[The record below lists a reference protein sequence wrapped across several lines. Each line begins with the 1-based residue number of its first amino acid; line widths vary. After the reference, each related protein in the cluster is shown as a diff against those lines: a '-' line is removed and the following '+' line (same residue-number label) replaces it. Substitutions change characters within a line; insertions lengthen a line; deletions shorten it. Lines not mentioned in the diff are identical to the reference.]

1 MGESPPLSFY
11 IKYSERTRKGALFTY
26 QKFWQEDEKMFNP
39 FRMFCFAPDGV
50 PDGAPAADAE
60 NEQEQHD
67 DQQPETTEQT
77 GDAAAKAA
85 QTAAPAGK
93 EQPVPKDEPK
103 KDDNKTDD
111 LAARVVTANA
121 RAMQAELRTA
131 AALAGV
137 PKERIPYVLRMC
149 DTEGIDL
156 DAADA
161 QDKLDAAVA
170 KVLEAV
176 PELCGGAGT
185 GSTGNFARRNGNAE
199 DALDAKIRENIMGAY

>member
-1 MGESPPLSFY
+1 
-11 IKYSERTRKGALFTY
+11 
-26 QKFWQEDEKMFNP
+26 MFNP

-60 NEQEQHD
+60 NEQEQYD
-67 DQQPETTEQT
+67 DQQPETTKQT

-103 KDDNKTDD
+103 KDDKADD
-111 LAARVVTANA
+111 LAARVVTANV

-149 DTEGIDL
+149 DTESIDL

-185 GSTGNFARRNGNAE
+185 GSTGNFARRSGNAE
-199 DALDAKIRENIMGAY
+199 DALDAKIRENIMGAC

>member
-1 MGESPPLSFY
+1 
-11 IKYSERTRKGALFTY
+11 
-26 QKFWQEDEKMFNP
+26 MFNP

-50 PDGAPAADAE
+50 PDGALAADVE

-103 KDDNKTDD
+103 KDDKADD

-121 RAMQAELRTA
+121 RAVQAELRTA

-156 DAADA
+156 DAAGSRA
-161 QDKLDAAVA
+161 
-170 KVLEAV
+170 
-176 PELCGGAGT
+176 GA
-185 GSTGNFARRNGNAE
+185 ARRRGYGQHGQLCPQKRRRRGRARRKDSGEHHGCLLRKRGKE
-199 DALDAKIRENIMGAY
+199 DGEQHCKG

>member
-1 MGESPPLSFY
+1 
-11 IKYSERTRKGALFTY
+11 
-26 QKFWQEDEKMFNP
+26 MFNP

-60 NEQEQHD
+60 NEREQHD

-103 KDDNKTDD
+103 KDDKADD

-121 RAMQAELRTA
+121 RAVQAELRTA

-176 PELCGGAGT
+176 PELRGGAGT
-185 GSTGNFARRNGNAE
+185 GSTATLPAETAAQRTRSTQRFGRTSWVLAKKERKRRWRTT
-199 DALDAKIRENIMGAY
+199 LQRLT

>member
-1 MGESPPLSFY
+1 
-11 IKYSERTRKGALFTY
+11 
-26 QKFWQEDEKMFNP
+26 MFNP

-50 PDGAPAADAE
+50 PDGAPATDAE
-60 NEQEQHD
+60 NEREQHD

-103 KDDNKTDD
+103 KDDNKADD

-121 RAMQAELRTA
+121 RAVQAELRTA

-156 DAADA
+156 DAAA
-161 QDKLDAAVA
+161 GQARRGG
-170 KVLEAV
+170 
-176 PELCGGAGT
+176 CQGAGSRA
-185 GSTGNFARRNGNAE
+185 GAARRRGYGQHGQLCPQKRRRRGRARRKDSGEHHGCLLRKRGKE
-199 DALDAKIRENIMGAY
+199 DGEQHCKG

>member
-1 MGESPPLSFY
+1 
-11 IKYSERTRKGALFTY
+11 
-26 QKFWQEDEKMFNP
+26 MFNP

-50 PDGAPAADAE
+50 PDGAPAAEAE
-60 NEQEQHD
+60 DQQNQQEN
-67 DQQPETTEQT
+67 QQPETTEQT

-93 EQPVPKDEPK
+93 EQPVQKDEPK
-103 KDDNKTDD
+103 KDDND

-121 RAMQAELRTA
+121 RAVQAELRTA

-137 PKERIPYVLRMC
+137 PKERIPYVLRLC

-176 PELCGGAGT
+176 PELRGGAGT
-185 GSTGNFARRNGNAE
+185 GSTGNFARRNGGAE
-199 DALDAKIRENIMGAY
+199 DALDAKIRANIMGAC

>member
-1 MGESPPLSFY
+1 
-11 IKYSERTRKGALFTY
+11 
-26 QKFWQEDEKMFNP
+26 MFNP

-50 PDGAPAADAE
+50 PAADAE

-103 KDDNKTDD
+103 KDDKADD

-121 RAMQAELRTA
+121 RAVQAELRTA

-176 PELCGGAGT
+176 PELRGGAGT
-185 GSTGNFARRNGNAE
+185 GSTGNFARRNGGAE
-199 DALDAKIRENIMGAY
+199 DTLDAKIRANIMGAC

>member
-1 MGESPPLSFY
+1 
-11 IKYSERTRKGALFTY
+11 
-26 QKFWQEDEKMFNP
+26 MFNP

-50 PDGAPAADAE
+50 PDGAPAADVE

-67 DQQPETTEQT
+67 NQQPETTEQT
-77 GDAAAKAA
+77 GDAATKAA
-85 QTAAPAGK
+85 QMAAPAGK

-156 DAADA
+156 DAA
-161 QDKLDAAVA
+161 VA

>member
-1 MGESPPLSFY
+1 
-11 IKYSERTRKGALFTY
+11 
-26 QKFWQEDEKMFNP
+26 MFNP

-50 PDGAPAADAE
+50 PDGAPAANAE
-60 NEQEQHD
+60 NDQEQND
-67 DQQPETTEQT
+67 DQQPETTEQA

-85 QTAAPAGK
+85 QMAAPAGK

-103 KDDNKTDD
+103 KDDKADD
-111 LAARVVTANA
+111 LAARVVIANA

-137 PKERIPYVLRMC
+137 PKERIPYVLRLC
-149 DTEGIDL
+149 DTEGID
-156 DAADA
+156 
-161 QDKLDAAVA
+161 LDAAVA

-185 GSTGNFARRNGNAE
+185 GSTGNFARRSGNAE
-199 DALDAKIRENIMGAY
+199 DALDAKIRANIMGAC

>member
-1 MGESPPLSFY
+1 
-11 IKYSERTRKGALFTY
+11 
-26 QKFWQEDEKMFNP
+26 MFNP

-103 KDDNKTDD
+103 KDDKADD

-131 AALAGV
+131 AALADV

-149 DTEGIDL
+149 C
-156 DAADA
+156 AAA
-161 QDKLDAAVA
+161 RVRAARA
-170 KVLEAV
+170 ILPAEA
-176 PELCGGAGT
+176 AMQRT
-185 GSTGNFARRNGNAE
+185 RSTQRFGRTLWALIKSRKERKRRWRTT
-199 DALDAKIRENIMGAY
+199 LKRLT

>member
-1 MGESPPLSFY
+1 
-11 IKYSERTRKGALFTY
+11 
-26 QKFWQEDEKMFNP
+26 MFNP

-50 PDGAPAADAE
+50 PDGAPAAEAE
-60 NEQEQHD
+60 
-67 DQQPETTEQT
+67 DQQNQPEAQQSETTEQT
-77 GDAAAKAA
+77 GDAAAKVA

-103 KDDNKTDD
+103 KDDKVGD

-185 GSTGNFARRNGNAE
+185 GSTGNFARRSGNAE
-199 DALDAKIRENIMGAY
+199 DALDAKIRANIMGAC

>member
-1 MGESPPLSFY
+1 
-11 IKYSERTRKGALFTY
+11 
-26 QKFWQEDEKMFNP
+26 MFNP

-67 DQQPETTEQT
+67 NQQPETTEQT

-137 PKERIPYVLRMC
+137 RRNASRMC
-149 DTEGIDL
+149 CACAIRRASISTRRMRRTSSMRRSPRYWKPCRSC
-156 DAADA
+156 AAA
-161 QDKLDAAVA
+161 RVRAARQFCPQKRQCRGRA
-170 KVLEAV
+170 RCKDSGEHYGRL
-176 PELCGGAGT
+176 LRAGKR
-185 GSTGNFARRNGNAE
+185 GKE
-199 DALDAKIRENIMGAY
+199 DGEQH

>member
-1 MGESPPLSFY
+1 
-11 IKYSERTRKGALFTY
+11 
-26 QKFWQEDEKMFNP
+26 MFRP

-60 NEQEQHD
+60 NEREQHD
-67 DQQPETTEQT
+67 NQQPETTEQT

-176 PELCGGAGT
+176 RSCAAARVRAARATLPAETAAQRT
-185 GSTGNFARRNGNAE
+185 RSTQRFGRTSWVLAKLRKRGKE
-199 DALDAKIRENIMGAY
+199 DGEQHCKG

>member
-1 MGESPPLSFY
+1 
-11 IKYSERTRKGALFTY
+11 
-26 QKFWQEDEKMFNP
+26 MFNP

-103 KDDNKTDD
+103 KDDKADD

-156 DAADA
+156 DAAMRRTSSTRRSPRCW
-161 QDKLDAAVA
+161 KPCPRRAAARVRA
-170 KVLEAV
+170 ARAILPAETAMQR
-176 PELCGGAGT
+176 T
-185 GSTGNFARRNGNAE
+185 RSTQRFGRTLWALIKSGKERKRRWRTT
-199 DALDAKIRENIMGAY
+199 LKRLT

>member
-1 MGESPPLSFY
+1 
-11 IKYSERTRKGALFTY
+11 
-26 QKFWQEDEKMFNP
+26 MFNP

-50 PDGAPAADAE
+50 PDGAPATDAE
-60 NEQEQHD
+60 NEREQHD

-103 KDDNKTDD
+103 KDDKADD

-121 RAMQAELRTA
+121 RAVQAELRTA

-161 QDKLDAAVA
+161 QGKLDAAVA
-170 KVLEAV
+170 KVRWKPCRSCAAARVRAARATLPAETA
-176 PELCGGAGT
+176 AQRT
-185 GSTGNFARRNGNAE
+185 RSTQRFGRTSWVLAKKERKRRWRTT
-199 DALDAKIRENIMGAY
+199 LQRLT

>member
-1 MGESPPLSFY
+1 
-11 IKYSERTRKGALFTY
+11 
-26 QKFWQEDEKMFNP
+26 MFNP

-93 EQPVPKDEPK
+93 EQPAPKDEPK
-103 KDDNKTDD
+103 KDDKADD

-121 RAMQAELRTA
+121 RD
-131 AALAGV
+131 AG
-137 PKERIPYVLRMC
+137 
-149 DTEGIDL
+149 GITNG
-156 DAADA
+156 
-161 QDKLDAAVA
+161 
-170 KVLEAV
+170 
-176 PELCGGAGT
+176 CGAGGRAEGT
-185 GSTGNFARRNGNAE
+185 HPVCAAHVRYGGHRSRRSGCAGQARRGGRQGAGSRAGAVRRRGYGQHGQFCPQKRQCRGRARRKDSGEHYGRLLRAGKRGKE
-199 DALDAKIRENIMGAY
+199 DGEQH

>member
-1 MGESPPLSFY
+1 
-11 IKYSERTRKGALFTY
+11 
-26 QKFWQEDEKMFNP
+26 MFRP

-60 NEQEQHD
+60 NEREQHD

-103 KDDNKTDD
+103 KDDKADD

-121 RAMQAELRTA
+121 RAVQAELRTA

-137 PKERIPYVLRMC
+137 PKERIPYVLRLC
-149 DTEGIDL
+149 DTEGID
-156 DAADA
+156 
-161 QDKLDAAVA
+161 LDAAVA

-176 PELCGGAGT
+176 PELRGGAGT
-185 GSTGNFARRNGNAE
+185 GSTGNFARRNGGAE
-199 DALDAKIRENIMGAY
+199 DALDAKIRANIMGAC